1 MLNPID
7 NFNFTISKA
16 VHEDMQ
22 GIFNL
27 VSELALF
34 EKEPQSVVTS
44 PKIFLQDWSKGW
56 FDAFV
61 AKSSNG
67 DIVGLAMF
75 HPAYS
80 SWRGKMLYLDDLI
93 VTQAHRGA
101 GIGNELL
108 LKLIEEAGKMNAT
121 CCKWQVLD
129 WNTSAIEFYDKIGA
143 HFDKGWWNVRL
154 DIS

>member
-1 MLNPID
+1 MDKSLESI
-7 NFNFTISKA
+7 NFTISKA
-16 VHEDMQ
+16 AQEDMP

-34 EKEPQSVVTS
+34 EKEPQSVITS
-44 PKIFLQDWSKGW
+44 PETFLQDWSKGW

-61 AKSSNG
+61 AKLPNG
-67 DIVGLAMF
+67 EIVGLAMF

-93 VTQAHRGA
+93 VTEAHRGT

-108 LKLIEEAGKMNAT
+108 QMVIAEAGKMNAK

-129 WNTSAIEFYDKIGA
+129 WNTPAIEFYDKIGA
-143 HFDKGWWNVRL
+143 HFDKGWWNIRL